1 MFSSRRMLSTP
12 GLLFLKLFFSHNP
25 RSLFISAASF
35 CEEWRHLD
43 VSFLKYFFYLLW
55 CNSKESSSLFSF
67 FFLIFKF
74 DIVSPFEKFKRKVLI
89 FFSPRYFSFDFMFWK
104 KLFFFFFWFFNSIYR
119 FLLKKFKVSIFFIE
133 IYNKYTKYTITFCP
147 FNWIYFYQFLE
158 LCAWIT
164 DGSDS
169 MIFIQ
174 EY

>member
-35 CEEWRHLD
+35 CEEWKHLD

-104 KLFFFFFWFFNSIYR
+104 KLFFFFFDFLIRYIVSSWKNS
-119 FLLKKFKVSIFFIE
+119 KFRYFSS
-133 IYNKYTKYTITFCP
+133 KYTI
-147 FNWIYFYQFLE
+147 N
-158 LCAWIT
+158 
-164 DGSDS
+164 
-169 MIFIQ
+169 IQ
-174 EY
+174 NIR

>member
-1 MFSSRRMLSTP
+1 MLSTP

-35 CEEWRHLD
+35 YEEWRHLD

-74 DIVSPFEKFKRKVLI
+74 NIVSPFEKFKRKVLI
-89 FFSPRYFSFDFMFWK
+89 FFPRGIFHLILCFEK
-104 KLFFFFFWFFNSIYR
+104 NCFFFFWFFNSIYR

-133 IYNKYTKYTITFCP
+133 IYNKYMKYTITFCP

-164 DGSDS
+164 DGFDS

>member
-35 CEEWRHLD
+35 YEEWRHLD
-43 VSFLKYFFYLLW
+43 VSFLKYFFYLLL
-55 CNSKESSSLFSF
+55 CAIQKNRRLFFLF

-104 KLFFFFFWFFNSIYR
+104 KLFFFFFDFLIRYIVSSWKNS
-119 FLLKKFKVSIFFIE
+119 KFRYFSS
-133 IYNKYTKYTITFCP
+133 KYTI
-147 FNWIYFYQFLE
+147 N
-158 LCAWIT
+158 
-164 DGSDS
+164 
-169 MIFIQ
+169 IQ
-174 EY
+174 NIR